1 MLEWPALRFNTIVLG
16 LTEPLAPDELERR
29 LRDGPGRPR
38 RRCATCSRSDVEPIE
53 PGGTAVDRRPRAG
66 RVDHRPDDRLVRRR
80 GRPARRGLPAHAAL
94 DAVISLERR
103 DGKPLRIGHRGAA
116 ALAPEN
122 TLGSFRAAV
131 AAGVDLVEFDVL
143 ALRGGELVVAHSRR
157 PPRGQ
162 PRRSPRERSAPA
174 ALAELRELCPE
185 LPTLDEAL
193 AFFADEAPETGV
205 HVDLKTRRSRPRASR
220 RRSAGSGSSSGASL
234 SSFHVRALRRLRE
247 LEPRVRTGVSFPRD
261 RLGVGERPR
270 ARAGRCSVGLRGL
283 RVVMPALVGTLLA
296 RSRALALV
304 LHYELVSAAAVA
316 RAHARGVPV
325 VAWTVDSPGDLAR
338 VDEAGVDAIVT
349 NDPSIF
355 VSTLSA

>member
-1 MLEWPALRFNTIVLG
+1 M
-16 LTEPLAPDELERR
+16 
-29 LRDGPGRPR
+29 
-38 RRCATCSRSDVEPIE
+38 
-53 PGGTAVDRRPRAG
+53 
-66 RVDHRPDDRLVRRR
+66 
-80 GRPARRGLPAHAAL
+80 
-94 DAVISLERR
+94 ISLERR

-122 TLGSFRAAV
+122 TLGSLRAAV
-131 AAGVDLVEFDVL
+131 AAGVDLVEIDVL
-143 ALRGGELVVAHSRR
+143 ALRGGEFVVAHSRDLR
-157 PPRGQ
+157 ALSHGAARG
-162 PRRSPRERSAPA
+162 RVGARS
-174 ALAELRELCPE
+174 LDELRELCPE

-193 AFFADEAPETGV
+193 AFFAEEAPETGV
-205 HVDLKTRRSRPRASR
+205 HVDLKNA
-220 RRSAGSGSSSGASL
+220 RSAEGVAKALRRHGL
-234 SSFHVRALRRLRE
+234 LERTLLTSFHVRALRKVRE
-247 LEPRVRTGVSFPRD
+247 LEPGVRTGVTFPGD
-261 RLGVGERPR
+261 RLGVGERR
-270 ARAGRCSVGLRGL
+270 ALGPAVKVGLRGL

-304 LHYELVSAAAVA
+304 IHYELASAAAVG